1 MASIW
6 RNCEVW
12 CWCASVVCFPH
23 LRAVRSS
30 KCREHPKGTPQAR
43 VLLVGMGAKTGLGV
57 NRTGR
62 NWLKVL
68 GPHACNGLD
77 QKAMHG
83 EIHNMSSFFFNI
95 YRIEKKKKRYPD
107 HCTLFHYTFHL
118 FSFFYKAQFTFLFFP
133 PPKGFTSKL
142 DLKLEPRLKLT
153 VTHVP
158 GGKGKPSRIW
168 SWCGCWVTIRS

>member
-1 MASIW
+1 MASVW
-6 RNCEVW
+6 RKCEVW

-68 GPHACNGLD
+68 GQHACNGLD

-95 YRIEKKKKRYPD
+95 YRIEKKKDILIIVHSSITPFTCFLPFSKHNLPFFFSSPQRVHIKIRFKIGTQIKA
-107 HCTLFHYTFHL
+107 HCNTC
-118 FSFFYKAQFTFLFFP
+118 
-133 PPKGFTSKL
+133 
-142 DLKLEPRLKLT
+142 
-153 VTHVP
+153 
-158 GGKGKPSRIW
+158 
-168 SWCGCWVTIRS
+168 SWR